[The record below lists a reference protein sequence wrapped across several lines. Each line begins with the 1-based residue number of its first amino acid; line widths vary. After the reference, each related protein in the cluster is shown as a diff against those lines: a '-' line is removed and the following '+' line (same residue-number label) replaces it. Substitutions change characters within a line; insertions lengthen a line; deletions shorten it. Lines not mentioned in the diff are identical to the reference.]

1 MLSVSIYTVLVRNPD
16 GSGAYTLTAAVQ
28 GAVGAL
34 SYTWL
39 PNVSNRPMK
48 AGNPVTRS
56 FSSAAAQW
64 SEALTVTDASG
75 QRATATVF
83 LDLVTD
89 SPAPPPPPPPS
100 GVPQI
105 AIDAAQEAALLA
117 VPIGGDIELVGPTM
131 IHPAHR
137 ES

>member
-1 MLSVSIYTVLVRNPD
+1 MLSVAIYTVLARNPD

-39 PNVSNRPMK
+39 PSVPNRPLK
-48 AGNPVTRS
+48 SGNPVTRS
-56 FSSAAAQW
+56 FSSAATQW
-64 SEALTVTDASG
+64 SETLTVTDASG

-89 SPAPPPPPPPS
+89 SPAPPPPPS

-105 AIDAAQEAALLA
+105 TIDAAQEAALLA
-117 VPIGGDIELVGPTM
+117 VPIGGDIELVGPAM

-137 ES
+137 QS

>member
-1 MLSVSIYTVLVRNPD
+1 MLSVAIYTTLVKTP
-16 GSGAYTLTAAVQ
+16 GGGGTYTLSADVQ
-28 GAVGAL
+28 GASGAVIC
-34 SYTWL
+34 SWQ
-39 PNVSNRPMK
+39 PNVSNRPLK
-48 AGNPVTRS
+48 SGNPITRS
-56 FSSAAAQW
+56 FTPSAAQW

-89 SPAPPPPPPPS
+89 SPAPPPPPPAL
-100 GVPQI
+100 PQI

-117 VPIGGDIELVGPTM
+117 VPVGANLEFVGPTM
-131 IHPAHR
+131 IHPAYR